1 MDITHYGGRSWGNLG
16 EKEYEN
22 GKNTKYTF
30 LYFSSINLWIKLL
43 GFRSL
48 GMRVL
53 IGQRFEAVFLKTQI
67 LFLYAL
73 LIR

>member
-30 LYFSSINLWIKLL
+30 LYFSSINL
-43 GFRSL
+43 
-48 GMRVL
+48 
-53 IGQRFEAVFLKTQI
+53 
-67 LFLYAL
+67 
-73 LIR
+73 